1 VYAFIRGTL
10 GKTVIIADNVYYKLV
25 KMKGKKSFSE
35 LLRELIG
42 KKKKGN
48 LDVLMIAFGTRTPE
62 EAEELKKEL
71 KEVEEWM
78 DSWTPTW

>member
-1 VYAFIRGTL
+1 M
-10 GKTVIIADNVYYKLV
+10 GKTITIADDVYYELV
-25 KMKGKKSFSE
+25 KMKGKRSFSE

-62 EAEELKKEL
+62 EVEELKKEL

-78 DSWTPTW
+78 DSWTPVSL

>member
-1 VYAFIRGTL
+1 MPL
-10 GKTVIIADNVYYKLV
+10 GKTITIADDVYYELV

-62 EAEELKKEL
+62 EVEKLRKEL

-78 DSWTPTW
+78 DSWTPVW

>member
-1 VYAFIRGTL
+1 M
-10 GKTVIIADNVYYKLV
+10 GKTITIADDVYYELV
-25 KMKGKKSFSE
+25 KMKGNKSFSE

-62 EAEELKKEL
+62 EVEKLKKEL
-71 KEVEEWM
+71 KEVEKWM
-78 DSWTPTW
+78 DSWTRAW

>member
-1 VYAFIRGTL
+1 MVSL
-10 GKTVIIADNVYYKLV
+10 GKTITIADDVYYELV

-48 LDVLMIAFGTRTPE
+48 LEVLMIAFGTRTPE
-62 EAEELKKEL
+62 E
-71 KEVEEWM
+71 V
-78 DSWTPTW
+78 

>member
-1 VYAFIRGTL
+1 M
-10 GKTVIIADNVYYKLV
+10 GKTITIADDVYYELV

-62 EAEELKKEL
+62 EVEQLKKEL
-71 KEVEEWM
+71 KEVEEWIN
-78 DSWTPTW
+78 SWTPVSL

>member
-1 VYAFIRGTL
+1 
-10 GKTVIIADNVYYKLV
+10 
-25 KMKGKKSFSE
+25 E

-62 EAEELKKEL
+62 EVEELKKEL

-78 DSWTPTW
+78 DSWTPVSL

>member
-1 VYAFIRGTL
+1 MHLLVMPL
-10 GKTVIIADNVYYKLV
+10 GKTITIADDVYYELV

-62 EAEELKKEL
+62 EVEQLKKEL
-71 KEVEEWM
+71 KEVEEWIN
-78 DSWTPTW
+78 SWTPVSL

>member
-1 VYAFIRGTL
+1 MHLLVVPL
-10 GKTVIIADNVYYKLV
+10 GKTITIADDVYYELV

-62 EAEELKKEL
+62 EVEELKKEL

-78 DSWTPTW
+78 DSWTPASL

>member
-1 VYAFIRGTL
+1 VIGL
-10 GKTVIIADNVYYKLV
+10 GKTITIADDVYNELV
-25 KMKGKKSFSE
+25 KMKGNKSFSE

-62 EAEELKKEL
+62 EVEELKKEL
-71 KEVEEWM
+71 KEVEEWLN
-78 DSWTPTW
+78 SWTPAW

>member
-1 VYAFIRGTL
+1 MAL
-10 GKTVIIADNVYYKLV
+10 GKTITIADDVYYELV

-48 LDVLMIAFGTRTPE
+48 LDVLMIAFGTRSPE
-62 EAEELKKEL
+62 EVEELRKEL

-78 DSWTPTW
+78 DSWTPAW

>member
-1 VYAFIRGTL
+1 L
-10 GKTVIIADNVYYKLV
+10 GKTITIADDVYYELV
-25 KMKGKKSFSE
+25 RMKGNKSFSE

-62 EAEELKKEL
+62 EIEELKKEL
-71 KEVEEWM
+71 REVEEWM
-78 DSWTPTW
+78 DSWTPVW

>member
-1 VYAFIRGTL
+1 MPL
-10 GKTVIIADNVYYKLV
+10 GKTITIADDVYYELV

-62 EAEELKKEL
+62 EVEKLRKEL
-71 KEVEEWM
+71 KEVEGWM
-78 DSWTPTW
+78 DSWTPAW

>member
-1 VYAFIRGTL
+1 M
-10 GKTVIIADNVYYKLV
+10 GKTITIADDVYYELV

-62 EAEELKKEL
+62 EVEKLRKEL

-78 DSWTPTW
+78 DSWTPVW

>member
-1 VYAFIRGTL
+1 MHLLVMPL
-10 GKTVIIADNVYYKLV
+10 GKTITIADDVYYELV

-62 EAEELKKEL
+62 EIEELKKEL

-78 DSWTPTW
+78 NSWTPAW